1 MVSRFRYSQLIVFI
15 SLIAVGCGSEPDSTG
30 VDSAD
35 RVLLNAFVYTVDAN
49 HSVAEAVAV
58 RDGLI
63 AFVGSND
70 EAQAWVGETTEVADL
85 NGQMLL
91 PGFHDSHTHI
101 LVGDL
106 TDEECSLFHIETMA
120 GIEDRLKECVELPG
134 FGEEGW
140 IIGAGWG
147 PWLFENSEPD
157 KALLDELFPDR
168 PVYLDSSFSHT
179 GWVNSRAL
187 ELAGIDA
194 DTDPGHDGVIVR
206 DPVTGEPTGA
216 LHESAKTL
224 ITDSLPPWTLEYEK
238 KRVRA
243 AVKMAHRFGVTA
255 SIEPGVDEQVIVPIL
270 ELADEGEINMRNLV
284 SISPINLLPGAF
296 DDGVYEFL
304 EQRHAWRRPNLD
316 VDSVKIYLDG
326 VIESGTGAM
335 LEPYEDDA
343 FGTGLFFYSQEKL
356 DEYFTRIDAMGLQI
370 HVHATGDAAIRQAL
384 DAFEYMREQNGAS
397 GNRHHITHVQLI
409 SAEDLPRF
417 GAMDIGATFQTLWAY
432 PDPAAI
438 ELDIPLIGE
447 ERTYQMY
454 PLGGIDRTGG
464 RIVGGSDFWVSSM
477 DPLLAIEVGVT
488 RQDPFSND
496 GPILNAAERVS
507 LETMLEAYTINGAYT
522 MKLDDKQGSIEVGKR
537 ADLVVLNKNLF
548 DLDPYEI
555 SDAYVTMTIFD
566 GQTIYQ
572 RNE

>member
-1 MVSRFRYSQLIVFI
+1 V
-15 SLIAVGCGSEPDSTG
+15 P
-30 VDSAD
+30 AD
-35 RVLLNAFVYTVDAN
+35 RIFTNGYVYTVDARR
-49 HSVAEAVAV
+49 SVAEAVAIQ
-58 RDGLI
+58 DGLI
-63 AFVGSND
+63 SFVG
-70 EAQAWVGETTEVADL
+70 TTEEAKAYVGHETDVVDL
-85 NGQMLL
+85 DGQMLL

-106 TDEECSLFHIETMA
+106 TDEECSLFHIETMS
-120 GIEDRLKECVELPG
+120 GIESRLRECVELEG
-134 FGEEGW
+134 FGEERW

-187 ELAGIDA
+187 ELAGIDEN
-194 DTDPGHDGVIVR
+194 TDPGHDGVIVR
-206 DPVTGEPTGA
+206 DPATGEATGA
-216 LHESAKTL
+216 LHESAKTI
-224 ITDSLPPWTLEYEK
+224 ITDSLPPRTLEYEK

-243 AVKMAHRFGVTA
+243 AVDMAHRHGVTA
-255 SIEPGVDEQVIVPIL
+255 SIEPGVDEQIIVPIL

-284 SISPINLLPGAF
+284 SISPISLLPGAF
-296 DDGVYEFL
+296 DDGVYAFL
-304 EQRHAWRRPNLD
+304 EQRDAWRRPNLD

-343 FGTGLFFYSQEKL
+343 CGSGLAFYSQATLNK
-356 DEYFTRIDAMGLQI
+356 YFTDFDAMGLQI

-384 DAFEYMREQNGAS
+384 DAFEFMREQNGIS
-397 GNRHHITHVQLI
+397 DNRHHITHVQLI
-409 SAEDLPRF
+409 AEEDVPRF

-432 PDPAAI
+432 PDAAAL
-438 ELDIPLIGE
+438 ELDLPLIGE

-464 RIVGGSDFWVSSM
+464 RVVGGSDYWVSSM
-477 DPLLAIEVGVT
+477 DPLLAIEVGIT
-488 RQDPFSND
+488 RQDPYTND
-496 GPILNAAERVS
+496 GPVLNEEERVS
-507 LETMLEAYTINGAYT
+507 LDTMIEAYTINGAYT

-537 ADLVVLNKNLF
+537 ADLVVINKNLF
-548 DLDPYEI
+548 DLDSYEI

-566 GQTIYQ
+566 GRTIYQ